1 MTLLREVP
9 SPTAVADVTRAA
21 TQRELNRRAVQAID
35 RRLTQLE
42 HEHAD
47 FTRRLGNIEK
57 AVNWLPTE
65 TQRVRARRR
74 LRALGQNEQLDAFAG
89 LHDVIDGTAAA

>member
-1 MTLLREVP
+1 MPQLREHP
-9 SPTAVADVTRAA
+9 PADTIAQVTRAA

-47 FTRRLGNIEK
+47 FTRRLANIEK
-57 AVNWLPTE
+57 AVKWLPNE
-65 TQRVRARRR
+65 TQRIRARRR
-74 LRALGQNEQLDAFAG
+74 LRALGHDQQLDAFAG
-89 LHDVIDGTAAA
+89 LHDLIDDVA